1 MHFLES
7 LTNYKFVL
15 LSDLDTEDL
24 QPELWNLYSSVFVK
38 TVVRN
43 ALSPV
48 EFGENRISNA
58 SFIQQ
63 SDTYLQALPVFH

>member
-1 MHFLES
+1 M
-7 LTNYKFVL
+7 L

-24 QPELWNLYSSVFVK
+24 QLELWTLYSSVFVK
-38 TVVRN
+38 TVALN

-48 EFGENRISNA
+48 EFGESKISNA

-63 SDTYLQALPVFH
+63 SDNYLQALPVFH